1 MNQSKKKECKVSIIL
16 PNYNSSE
23 TIRETISSILN
34 QTYKNW
40 ELIIV
45 DDSSDKTTKSIL
57 SKYKKLK
64 KIKILYLKKNKGA
77 AYCRNLAIKK
87 SKSYYIAFIDSDD
100 LWKKNKLN
108 LQINYMQ
115 KNNYFFTYTNY
126 KTFKINNPMKKNILV
141 PSKFSFNSF
150 VKNTSIATSTMIV
163 KRSTASKTKFS
174 NTKICEDYY
183 YKCQLLKKIGN
194 AYCHPGFL
202 TEYQIRSNSLQ
213 SNRIKNLYWIWR
225 INKNLN
231 RFSILKNLIS
241 VLLISFNS
249 LKKYGFR

>member
-1 MNQSKKKECKVSIIL
+1 MNQFKKKELKVSIIL

-23 TIRETISSILN
+23 TIRATISSVLN
-34 QTYKNW
+34 QKYKNW

-45 DDSSDKTTKSIL
+45 DDNSNKITKSIL

-64 KIKILYLKKNKGA
+64 KVKIFYLKKNKGA

-100 LWKKNKLN
+100 LWQKNKLN
-108 LQINYMQ
+108 LQINYMK

-126 KTFKINNPMKKNILV
+126 KTFKINNSIKKNILV
-141 PSKFSFNSF
+141 PEKFTFNSF
-150 VKNTSIATSTMIV
+150 VKNTSIATSTMII
-163 KRSTASKTKFS
+163 KRSTVGKIKFS

-194 AYCHPGFL
+194 AYCYPSYL
-202 TEYQIRSNSLQ
+202 MEYQIRRNSLQ
-213 SNRIKNLYWIWR
+213 SNRIRNLYWIWK

-231 RFSILKNLIS
+231 RFDLLTNLIS
-241 VLLISFNS
+241 IFLISFNS

>member
-1 MNQSKKKECKVSIIL
+1 VNLFKKKELKVSIIL
-16 PNYNSSE
+16 PNYNSSK
-23 TIRETISSILN
+23 TIKETISSILN

-45 DDSSDKTTKSIL
+45 DDNSDKITKSIL
-57 SKYKKLK
+57 SKYKKLN

-87 SKSYYIAFIDSDD
+87 SKSYYVAFIDSDD
-100 LWKKNKLN
+100 LWQKNKLN
-108 LQINYMQ
+108 LQINFMQ

-126 KTFKINNPMKKNILV
+126 KTFKINNPIKKTVLA
-141 PSKFSFNSF
+141 PSKFNFNSF

-163 KRSTASKTKFS
+163 KRSIADKIKFS

-183 YKCQLLKKIGN
+183 YKCQLLKKIAN
-194 AYCHPGFL
+194 AYCYPGCL
-202 TEYQIRSNSLQ
+202 TEYQIRKDSLQ
-213 SNRIKNLYWIWR
+213 SNRIRNLYWIWK
-225 INKNLN
+225 INKSLN
-231 RFSILKNLIS
+231 RFDILKNLIS
-241 VLLISFNS
+241 IFLISFNS